1 VRSQYSLISKQ
12 FTDRF
17 SELSKRHEEL
27 NIFINQGPKHEAIFN
42 DLSVKFNL
50 QLASYVSKADLQQ
63 ALSRNLSESSLL
75 F

>member
-1 VRSQYSLISKQ
+1 VRSQYSFISKQ

-17 SELSKRHEEL
+17 SELSKRQEEL
-27 NIFINQGPKHEAIFN
+27 NIFINQGPKHEVIFN
-42 DLSVKFNL
+42 DLAVKFNL